1 MIVEGEKLNEEKK
14 GKGKED
20 EKHKGKVELKGR
32 NKCNGG
38 WARGGRD
45 GGKQKKGEMKSE
57 EKQKIKKGQ
66 KGIVSREL
74 ATTGIV
80 YTVTEGETNA

>member
-1 MIVEGEKLNEEKK
+1 
-14 GKGKED
+14 
-20 EKHKGKVELKGR
+20 
-32 NKCNGG
+32 
-38 WARGGRD
+38 
-45 GGKQKKGEMKSE
+45 MKSE